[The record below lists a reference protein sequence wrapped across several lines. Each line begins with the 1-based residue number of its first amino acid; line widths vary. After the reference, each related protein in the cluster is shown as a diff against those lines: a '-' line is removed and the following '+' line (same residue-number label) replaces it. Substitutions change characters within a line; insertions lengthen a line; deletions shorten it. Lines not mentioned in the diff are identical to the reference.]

1 MPIDH
6 SRTYQPPNIASS
18 TGALKEQTKPGEL
31 AHKRWVVASAQL
43 FLGAWCLFYLIHGLS
58 TALWFNGAPAD
69 GPFEIF
75 DPLRRIAAAQVA
87 GRDFIQ
93 YHGIG
98 VPYLHYPLFALFGG
112 KTLTASELSR
122 QFTSVALFVLSLG
135 VFAWITLPCAPQ
147 LWVGMA
153 SSVLFIEALF
163 PFELRAAAPGN
174 SVVMVRSTIPVFAF
188 AAMQLRVRNWLKAIL
203 VGCCV
208 GLAFVCGTEHGI
220 GLALA
225 LTFVAAVTF
234 AQRLLGKPVPERVA
248 IQSLKF
254 AAIALGTALVS
265 AAALL
270 CLLCGV
276 DGALRAVHYT
286 VVELPADQ
294 FWFTT
299 GPPLPYLSAW
309 SQLIFDRHAILC
321 FLPILFT
328 AGVLAWM
335 LLQFRNRP
343 VRIGESWEALAS
355 FMLAYGLLSS
365 VAILGSLSKHYL
377 LPLIRILSLVG
388 LLLFA
393 HRAQIPAFRRPAI
406 AKWKGWRF
414 VPIAFTVV
422 CLTAAVGLATNSSV
436 VAYKLVGHLR
446 SESPTYNPYLG
457 ERWDSF
463 MARATALLDS
473 RRTRPHMSL
482 WSPYSALLESHYGI
496 FLPVDDYIIHS
507 SGAQRWPNYIATF
520 QATNPEFVQTLT
532 QDFDFEEWLQDGKWE
547 FYEAVLDNYEPIG
560 RVGHALF
567 WQRTN
572 QAWRQ
577 PSSAF
582 RTLAL
587 DSRSRSV
594 NLPVVTA
601 GPDQIAVVRVRYH
614 IVNPWKWLPIFG
626 NTPRYLAIPEGTPRR
641 LAVSFPP
648 YELQFRFP
656 VQIPP
661 GKLVKLH
668 FKTDSLF
675 PGVTLVPEQVQAQ
688 ILEWRPALRAIY
700 ARESVGIIH
709 PDTISIT
716 R

>member
-1 MPIDH
+1 MLSERH
-6 SRTYQPPNIASS
+6 QFSL
-18 TGALKEQTKPGEL
+18 ALKAETDPGGL
-31 AHKRWVVASAQL
+31 AQNRWVVRSAQL
-43 FLGAWCLFYLIHGLS
+43 FLAAWFVFYLINALN

-75 DPLRRIAAAQVA
+75 DPLRRIAAGQTP

-122 QFTSVALFVLSLG
+122 QFTSIALFVLSLG
-135 VFAWITLPCAPQ
+135 AFAWITLRRASQ
-147 LWVGMA
+147 VWIGMA
-153 SSVLFIEALF
+153 SSVLFMEALF
-163 PFELRAAAPGN
+163 PLELRAASPGN
-174 SVVMVRSTIPVFAF
+174 SVVMARSTIPVFAF
-188 AAMQLRVRNWLKAIL
+188 AAMQLPLRNSVKAIL
-203 VGCCV
+203 VGCCI
-208 GLAFVCGTEHGI
+208 GLAFVFGTEHGI
-220 GLALA
+220 GLTLA
-225 LTFVAAVTF
+225 LTLVAAVTLTQTLFCKRTQTRTASRSF
-234 AQRLLGKPVPERVA
+234 A
-248 IQSLKF
+248 F
-254 AAIALGTALVS
+254 ATIALGTALVS
-265 AAALL
+265 AAAFL
-270 CLLCGV
+270 CLLGGV
-276 DGALRAVHYT
+276 DGALKAVHYT
-286 VVELPADQ
+286 LVELPADQ

-321 FLPILFT
+321 FLPVLFT
-328 AGVLAWM
+328 SGVLVWM
-335 LLQFRNRP
+335 LFPFRNRP
-343 VRIGESWEALAS
+343 APLGKSWQALAA
-355 FMLAYGLLSS
+355 FMLAYGLLSC
-365 VAILGSLSKHYL
+365 VAIIGSLSKHYL
-377 LPLIRILSLVG
+377 LPLTRILSLVG
-388 LLLFA
+388 LVLFA
-393 HRAQIPAFRRPAI
+393 HRAQIPAFRRPAF
-406 AKWKGWRF
+406 AKWKGWKL
-414 VPIAFTVV
+414 VPRVFSVM
-422 CLTAAVGLATNSSV
+422 CLTAGVALATSSSV
-436 VAYKLVGHLR
+436 VAYKLVRHLR
-446 SESPTYNPYLG
+446 SESPSYNRYFG

-463 MARATALLDS
+463 MAQATALLDS
-473 RRTRPHMSL
+473 RRTRRQMSL

-507 SGAQRWPNYIATF
+507 SGAQRWPNYISAF
-520 QATNPEFVQTLT
+520 QASDPEFVQTLT

-547 FYEAVLDNYEPIG
+547 FYEAVLDNYEPIR

-587 DSRSRSV
+587 DTESRFV
-594 NLPVVTA
+594 NLPFVTA

-614 IVNPWKWLPIFG
+614 IVNPWKWLPILG

-641 LAVSFPP
+641 LPVSFPP
-648 YELQFRFP
+648 YELQFQFP

-668 FKTDSLF
+668 FKTESLL
-675 PGVTLVPEQVQAQ
+675 PGVRLSPEQVQVK

-709 PDTISIT
+709 PNSISIT

>member
-1 MPIDH
+1 MLSERH
-6 SRTYQPPNIASS
+6 HFSM
-18 TGALKEQTKPGEL
+18 ALKEQTAPGEL
-31 AHKRWVVASAQL
+31 AHNRWVVRSAQL
-43 FLGAWCLFYLIHGLS
+43 FLGAWFVFYLINALN

-75 DPLRRIAAAQVA
+75 DPLRRIAAGQTP

-122 QFTSVALFVLSLG
+122 QFTSIALFVLSLG
-135 VFAWITLPCAPQ
+135 AFAWITLRRASQ
-147 LWVGMA
+147 VWIGMA
-153 SSVLFIEALF
+153 SSVLFMEALF
-163 PFELRAAAPGN
+163 PLELRAASPGN
-174 SVVMVRSTIPVFAF
+174 SVVMARSTIPVFAF
-188 AAMQLRVRNWLKAIL
+188 AAMQLPLRNSVKAIL
-203 VGCCV
+203 VGCCI
-208 GLAFVCGTEHGI
+208 GLAFVFGTEHGI
-220 GLALA
+220 GLTLA
-225 LTFVAAVTF
+225 LTLVAAVTLTQTLFGKRTQTRTASHSF
-234 AQRLLGKPVPERVA
+234 A
-248 IQSLKF
+248 F
-254 AAIALGTALVS
+254 ATIALGTALVS
-265 AAALL
+265 AAAFL
-270 CLLCGV
+270 CLVGGV
-276 DGALRAVHYT
+276 DGALKAVHYT
-286 VVELPADQ
+286 LVELPADQ

-321 FLPILFT
+321 LLPVLFT
-328 AGVLAWM
+328 AGVLVWM
-335 LLQFRNRP
+335 LFQFRNRP
-343 VRIGESWEALAS
+343 VPLGKSWQALAT
-355 FMLAYGLLSS
+355 FMLAYGLLSC
-365 VAILGSLSKHYL
+365 VAIIGSLSKHYL
-377 LPLIRILSLVG
+377 LPLTRILSLVG
-388 LLLFA
+388 LVLFA
-393 HRAQIPAFRRPAI
+393 HKAQIPAFRRPAFV
-406 AKWKGWRF
+406 KWKGWQL
-414 VPIAFTVV
+414 VPGAFRVI
-422 CLTAAVGLATNSSV
+422 CLTAAAALATSSSV
-436 VAYKLVGHLR
+436 VAYKLVRHLR
-446 SESPTYNPYLG
+446 TESPAYNLYFG

-463 MARATALLDS
+463 MAQATALLDS

-482 WSPYSALLESHYGI
+482 WSPYSALLESHYAI

-507 SGAQRWPNYIATF
+507 SGAQRWPNYISTF
-520 QATNPEFVQTLT
+520 QASDPEFVQTLT

-547 FYEAVLDNYEPIG
+547 FYEAVLDNYEPIR

-587 DSRSRSV
+587 DSQSRYV
-594 NLPVVTA
+594 NLPFVTA

-614 IVNPWKWLPIFG
+614 IVNPWKWLPILG

-641 LAVSFPP
+641 LPVSFPP
-648 YELQFRFP
+648 YELQFQFP

-668 FKTDSLF
+668 FKTESLL
-675 PGVTLVPEQVQAQ
+675 PGVTLLPEQVQVK

-709 PDTISIT
+709 PNSISIT